1 MKGGKEMKRN
11 LLMALMQLE
20 IGGAETHV
28 VELSK
33 ELQKRG
39 YNIIVASNGGVYEK
53 ELSDAGIKHYKLP
66 LHSKKPKDISE
77 SYKGL
82 KKIIKE
88 EEIGL
93 VHSHARIPSF
103 LLGRLHKKMH
113 FPFVTTAH
121 WVFDTSHGLKYLTNW
136 GEKTVAVS
144 EDIKKYLMDNYKT
157 PEENIFV
164 TINGIDTQKFSDTLD
179 ASSVFEEFGIDKED
193 NTIVYISRM
202 DEDRSL
208 VAKQLIEVLPKLDN
222 IIENLSLLI
231 VGDGNDFE
239 NVKNLADEANEKL
252 GRAAIK
258 LAGAR
263 CDIARLISPAKL
275 FVGVSRS
282 ALEAMAEAKPV
293 IIAGNEGY
301 IGLFNEDKL
310 EVGINTNFCCRGC
323 EDSTPER
330 LAQDIGKF
338 FGMWDEDIEKISQY
352 GRKLIMDNYSVG
364 KMADDTEAAYN
375 ACLEKHEKAD

>member
-1 MKGGKEMKRN
+1 MKCN

-28 VELSK
+28 VELAK
-33 ELQKRG
+33 ELSKRG
-39 YNIIVASNGGVYEK
+39 YNICVASNGGVYVD
-53 ELSDAGIKHYKLP
+53 ELESAGIKHYNLP
-66 LHSKKPKDISE
+66 LHSKKPRDMIKSLH
-77 SYKGL
+77 GL
-82 KKIIKE
+82 KQIIKDE
-88 EEIGL
+88 NIDI

-121 WVFDTSHGLKYLTNW
+121 WVFNTGHGLKYLTDW

-144 EDIKKYLMDNYKT
+144 DDIKKYLMDNYKT

-164 TINGIDTQKFSDTLD
+164 TINGIDTDKFSDTLD
-179 ASSVFEEFGIDKED
+179 STSVCEEFGIDEGS

-208 VAKQLIEVLPKLDN
+208 VAKQLIAVLPRLDN
-222 IIENLSLLI
+222 IVDNLKLLI
-231 VGDGNDFE
+231 VGGGNDYE
-239 NVKNLADEANEKL
+239 NVCNLAKQTNEKM
-252 GRAAIK
+252 GREAVV

-263 CDIARLISPAKL
+263 TDIARLISPAKL

-301 IGLFNEDKL
+301 IGLFDKDKL
-310 EVGINTNFCCRGC
+310 QVGIDTNFCCRGC
-323 EDSTPER
+323 EESSEEK
-330 LAQDIGKF
+330 LAQQIGEF
-338 FGMWDEDIEKISQY
+338 FGMWDEDVEKISQY
-352 GRKLIMDNYSVG
+352 GRNLIKEKYSV
-364 KMADDTEAAYN
+364 KRMADDTEKAYG
-375 ACLEKHEKAD
+375 ACLEKYKK